1 MGSGPPNKLRTG
13 YEQFM
18 NTNGVHKLF
27 IPCSQFVWRARP
39 HLVPR
44 MFSSLTRR
52 RKGTLIMEISTTSI
66 RELPLSD
73 QLFIQNIID
82 GKAIPPLYSDVAAK
96 MIFNPD
102 VHPDRLNFLMRRI
115 AQDDTIDVA
124 SS

>member
-1 MGSGPPNKLRTG
+1 MTDKRFDVLIALPKNRKNIIMDILQKVCYNR
-13 YEQFM
+13 
-18 NTNGVHKLF
+18 VR
-27 IPCSQFVWRARP
+27 I
-39 HLVPR
+39 
-44 MFSSLTRR
+44 FSSLTRR

-82 GKAIPPLYSDVAAK
+82 GKAIPPLYSDVVAK
-96 MIFNPD
+96 RIFNPD

-115 AQDDTIDVA
+115 AQDDTINVA